1 MNVFKFVV
9 ISALEKLS
17 ITNAR
22 FDQTLMRG
30 MDYYTGIVFEVF
42 DKNPENRRS
51 VFGGGRYDDLLSLFG
66 GTLAV
71 DYRRENDAVG
81 KI

>member
-1 MNVFKFVV
+1 MSLENKENLPQTKEEHEGLREIRQV
-9 ISALEKLS
+9 IDALEKLG

-30 MDYYTGIVFEVF
+30 FDYYTGIVFEVF
-42 DKNPENRRS
+42 DKNH
-51 VFGGGRYDDLLSLFG
+51 LKL
-66 GTLAV
+66 
-71 DYRRENDAVG
+71 